1 MQSHTSGI
9 LARDFDRNGEVTGCL
24 SLVAKLGSVTS
35 PTPATLAAVTI
46 VPEAVQCMQ
55 LLATY
60 APRFSRPRSSHSK
73 YGV

>member
-1 MQSHTSGI
+1 MQSHTNGI

-35 PTPATLAAVTI
+35 PTPETLAAMTI

-60 APRFSRPRSSHSK
+60 VPQIFTPA
-73 YGV
+73 